1 MAGGLISVVMKF
13 ERFNEQQTPGC
24 RAASILM
31 LLLVLGTSWPLPA
44 KAQLLD
50 GLGVAYGS
58 PAAPALVV
66 DTLEGGQFDLS
77 SHRGEVVVI
86 NFWATWCA
94 PCIEELPT
102 LSRLSRKLD
111 DEGLLVIAVNA
122 GESQEMVQRFLD
134 TFEPAV
140 AFSVAVHPSEKT
152 LESWGVHGLPVT
164 FVVNKTSN
172 IIYSAWGARQLDSEH
187 ITERLRL
194 LLAE

>member
-1 MAGGLISVVMKF
+1 MHSGPRTRWNASARLSTEFEAKPSVS
-13 ERFNEQQTPGC
+13 TC
-24 RAASILM
+24 
-31 LLLVLGTSWPLPA
+31 WPC
-44 KAQLLD
+44 
-50 GLGVAYGS
+50 
-58 PAAPALVV
+58 
-66 DTLEGGQFDLS
+66 
-77 SHRGEVVVI
+77 GE
-86 NFWATWCA
+86 
-94 PCIEELPT
+94 T